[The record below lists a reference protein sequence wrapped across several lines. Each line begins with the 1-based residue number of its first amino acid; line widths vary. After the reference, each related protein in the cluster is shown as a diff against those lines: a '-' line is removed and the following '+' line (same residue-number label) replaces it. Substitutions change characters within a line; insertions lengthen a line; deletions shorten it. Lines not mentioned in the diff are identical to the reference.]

1 MIDVWHFYNGG
12 AKLDVLDDLPGA
24 GVAAVQLNDGPL
36 VDGDFLKH
44 ARAQRK
50 LPCEG
55 ELDVVGL
62 IRAVQ
67 ATGYSP
73 RNFAHYPPTRLLGG
87 PLMPRQRRYRRLRGD
102 PLPGALVLR
111 TYSSRTHF
119 SRTYSSTGHFGG
131 VRVPHGAVDR
141 VGR

>member
-24 GVAAVQLNDGPL
+24 GVAAVQLNDRPL

-44 ARAQRK
+44 ARAQRT
-50 LPCEG
+50 LPGEG

-67 ATGYSP
+67 ATGYSGTLL
-73 RNFAHYPPTRLLGG
+73 RRGQYPGI
-87 PLMPRQRRYRRLRGD
+87 
-102 PLPGALVLR
+102 
-111 TYSSRTHF
+111 SRTT
-119 SRTYSSTGHFGG
+119 R
-131 VRVPHGAVDR
+131 
-141 VGR
+141 GRGCSAGR